1 MEYGMLSGKIQT
13 FAGIVQMLLVT
24 ASAWMFVRACSLRLS
39 KKILAFT
46 FLFLSVQILFLQAV
60 SDVTVVMTTG
70 KKGTPLARVAGHGPA
85 GLVLSVLA
93 VSVLTGIFQWLFL
106 YKKSRDM
113 ITTRSIKESIDL
125 LPDGVCFSTDRGM
138 PILMNSRMRQLC
150 TEFTGE
156 GLMDTEKFWR
166 DLRNGNVRKGI
177 RPLKQREA
185 AFIDTNGQVWDFRRS
200 RLSYGGE
207 KVTEISAVNITTQY
221 HLHKDLVAR
230 YERLNDVNSR
240 LHHFSEEVEKVTREK
255 EILAAKIKLHDEIG
269 RSLLILRSYLTETPE
284 KSAQTETPEK
294 SAQTETPEKSAQTET
309 PGKCTQTEKRDRS
322 RLLPLWQYIVTSM
335 QEGTILKEREDSLL
349 LLKKE
354 AADFNVDIF
363 LEGLLPANPSVRNV
377 IFAAVRECAGNTAK
391 HARGDRLFITIHDTE
406 ENTEVFV
413 TNNGNAPGGSIHE
426 TGGLKNLRKMVEER
440 GGSMQIKSSPV
451 FVLHLCFPERGG
463 NTEKSESEGTGTYE
477 IQSNDCG

>member
-60 SDVTVVMTTG
+60 SDVTVVMTTE
-70 KKGTPLARVAGHGPA
+70 KKGTLLARVAGHGPA

-93 VSVLTGIFQWLFL
+93 VSVLTGILQWMFL

-221 HLHKDLVAR
+221 HLHKELVAR

-294 SAQTETPEKSAQTET
+294 STQTETPEKSA
-309 PGKCTQTEKRDRS
+309 QTEKRDRS

-363 LEGLLPANPSVRNV
+363 LEGLLTANPSVRNV

-406 ENTEVFV
+406 ENTEVFI

>member
-70 KKGTPLARVAGHGPA
+70 KKGTLLARVAGHGPA

-284 KSAQTETPEK
+284 KSAQTETP
-294 SAQTETPEKSAQTET
+294 
-309 PGKCTQTEKRDRS
+309 GKCTQTEKRDRS

>member
-60 SDVTVVMTTG
+60 SDVTVVMTTE
-70 KKGTPLARVAGHGPA
+70 KKGTLLARVAGHGPA

-221 HLHKDLVAR
+221 HLHKELVAR

-284 KSAQTETPEK
+284 KSAQTETPGK
-294 SAQTETPEKSAQTET
+294 CAQTEK
-309 PGKCTQTEKRDRS
+309 KDRS

-406 ENTEVFV
+406 ENTEVFI

>member
-60 SDVTVVMTTG
+60 SDVTVVMTTE
-70 KKGTPLARVAGHGPA
+70 KKGTLLARVAGHGPA

-166 DLRNGNVRKGI
+166 DLRDGNVRKGI

-221 HLHKDLVAR
+221 HLHKELVAR

-269 RSLLILRSYLTETPE
+269 RSLLILRSYL
-284 KSAQTETPEK
+284 
-294 SAQTETPEKSAQTET
+294 TETPEKSAQTET

-406 ENTEVFV
+406 ENTEVFI

>member
-60 SDVTVVMTTG
+60 SDVTVVMTTE

-85 GLVLSVLA
+85 GIVLSVLA
-93 VSVLTGIFQWLFL
+93 VSVLTGIFQWSFL

-221 HLHKDLVAR
+221 HLHKELVER

-284 KSAQTETPEK
+284 K
-294 SAQTETPEKSAQTET
+294 
-309 PGKCTQTEKRDRS
+309 RDRS

-354 AADFNVDIF
+354 ATDFNVDIF
-363 LEGLLPANPSVRNV
+363 LEGLLLANPSVRNV

-406 ENTEVFV
+406 ENTEVFI

-463 NTEKSESEGTGTYE
+463 NTEKSESEGMGTYE
-477 IQSNDCG
+477 I

>member
-177 RPLKQREA
+177 RPLKQRET

-221 HLHKDLVAR
+221 HLHKELVAR

-284 KSAQTETPEK
+284 KSAQTETSEK
-294 SAQTETPEKSAQTET
+294 SA
-309 PGKCTQTEKRDRS
+309 QTEKRDRS

-406 ENTEVFV
+406 ENTEVFI

>member
-60 SDVTVVMTTG
+60 SDVTVVMTTE
-70 KKGTPLARVAGHGPA
+70 KKGTLLARVAAHEPA
-85 GLVLSVLA
+85 GIVLSVLA
-93 VSVLTGIFQWLFL
+93 VSVLTGIFQWAFL

-221 HLHKDLVAR
+221 HLHKELVER

-284 KSAQTETPEK
+284 KSIQTETPEK
-294 SAQTETPEKSAQTET
+294 SA
-309 PGKCTQTEKRDRS
+309 QTEKRDRS

-363 LEGLLPANPSVRNV
+363 LEGLLPADPSVRNV

-406 ENTEVFV
+406 ENTEVFI

-463 NTEKSESEGTGTYE
+463 NTEKSESEGTGIYE
-477 IQSNDCG
+477 I

>member
-1 MEYGMLSGKIQT
+1 
-13 FAGIVQMLLVT
+13 
-24 ASAWMFVRACSLRLS
+24 
-39 KKILAFT
+39 
-46 FLFLSVQILFLQAV
+46 
-60 SDVTVVMTTG
+60 MTTG
-70 KKGTPLARVAGHGPA
+70 KKGTLLARVAGHGPA

-93 VSVLTGIFQWLFL
+93 VSVLTGIFQWSFL
-106 YKKSRDM
+106 YKKSRDV

-221 HLHKDLVAR
+221 HLHKELVER

-284 KSAQTETPEK
+284 KSIQTETPEK
-294 SAQTETPEKSAQTET
+294 SA
-309 PGKCTQTEKRDRS
+309 QTEKRDRS

-406 ENTEVFV
+406 ENTEVFI

-426 TGGLKNLRKMVEER
+426 TGGLKNLRKWW
-440 GGSMQIKSSPV
+440 
-451 FVLHLCFPERGG
+451 
-463 NTEKSESEGTGTYE
+463 KSEGEA
-477 IQSNDCG
+477 CR

>member
-13 FAGIVQMLLVT
+13 FAGIVQMLLVM

-60 SDVTVVMTTG
+60 SDVTVVMTTE

-93 VSVLTGIFQWLFL
+93 VSVLTGIFQWSFL

-221 HLHKDLVAR
+221 HLHKELVER

-284 KSAQTETPEK
+284 KSIQTETPEK
-294 SAQTETPEKSAQTET
+294 SA
-309 PGKCTQTEKRDRS
+309 QTEKRDRS

-406 ENTEVFV
+406 ENTEVFI

-463 NTEKSESEGTGTYE
+463 NTEKSESEGTGIYE
-477 IQSNDCG
+477 I

>member
-70 KKGTPLARVAGHGPA
+70 KKGTLLARVAGHGPA

-221 HLHKDLVAR
+221 HLHKELVAR

-294 SAQTETPEKSAQTET
+294 STQTET

-406 ENTEVFV
+406 ENTEVFI

>member
-60 SDVTVVMTTG
+60 SDVTVVMTTE
-70 KKGTPLARVAGHGPA
+70 KKGTLLARVAAHEPA
-85 GLVLSVLA
+85 GIVLSVLA
-93 VSVLTGIFQWLFL
+93 VSVLTGIFQWAFL

-221 HLHKDLVAR
+221 HLHKELVAR

-284 KSAQTETPEK
+284 KSIQTETPEK
-294 SAQTETPEKSAQTET
+294 SA
-309 PGKCTQTEKRDRS
+309 QTEKRDRS

-391 HARGDRLFITIHDTE
+391 HARGDRLFITIHDTV
-406 ENTEVFV
+406 ENTEVFI
-413 TNNGNAPGGSIHE
+413 TNNGNTPGGSIHE

-463 NTEKSESEGTGTYE
+463 NTEKSESEGTGIYE
-477 IQSNDCG
+477 I

>member
-60 SDVTVVMTTG
+60 SDVTVVMTTE
-70 KKGTPLARVAGHGPA
+70 KKGTLLARVAAHEPA
-85 GLVLSVLA
+85 GIVLSVLA
-93 VSVLTGIFQWLFL
+93 VSVLTGIFQWAFL

-221 HLHKDLVAR
+221 HLHKELVER

-240 LHHFSEEVEKVTREK
+240 LHHFSEEVEKVSREK

-284 KSAQTETPEK
+284 KSIQTETPEK
-294 SAQTETPEKSAQTET
+294 SA
-309 PGKCTQTEKRDRS
+309 QTEKRDRS

-406 ENTEVFV
+406 ENTEVFI

-463 NTEKSESEGTGTYE
+463 NTEKSESEGTGIYE
-477 IQSNDCG
+477 I

>member
-60 SDVTVVMTTG
+60 SDVTVVMTTE
-70 KKGTPLARVAGHGPA
+70 KKGTLLARVAGHGPA

-93 VSVLTGIFQWLFL
+93 VSVLTGIFQWSFL
-106 YKKSRDM
+106 YKKSRDV

-221 HLHKDLVAR
+221 HLHKELVER

-284 KSAQTETPEK
+284 KSIQTETPEK
-294 SAQTETPEKSAQTET
+294 SA
-309 PGKCTQTEKRDRS
+309 QTEKRDRS

-363 LEGLLPANPSVRNV
+363 LEGLLPANPFVRNV

-406 ENTEVFV
+406 ENTEVFI

-451 FVLHLCFPERGG
+451 FVLHLRFPERGG

>member
-60 SDVTVVMTTG
+60 SDVTVVMTTE
-70 KKGTPLARVAGHGPA
+70 KKGTPLAHVAGHGPA

-93 VSVLTGIFQWLFL
+93 LSVLTGIFQWSFL

-185 AFIDTNGQVWDFRRS
+185 AFVDTNGQVWDFRRS

-221 HLHKDLVAR
+221 HLHKELVER

-294 SAQTETPEKSAQTET
+294 SA
-309 PGKCTQTEKRDRS
+309 QTEKRDRS

-406 ENTEVFV
+406 ENTEVFI

>member
-70 KKGTPLARVAGHGPA
+70 KKGTLLARVAGHGPA

-166 DLRNGNVRKGI
+166 DLRNGKVRKGI

-221 HLHKDLVAR
+221 HLHKELVAR

-284 KSAQTETPEK
+284 KSIQTETPEK
-294 SAQTETPEKSAQTET
+294 SA
-309 PGKCTQTEKRDRS
+309 QTEKRDRS

-363 LEGLLPANPSVRNV
+363 LEGLLPVNPSVRNV

-406 ENTEVFV
+406 ENTEVFI

>member
-70 KKGTPLARVAGHGPA
+70 KKGTLLARVAGHGPA
-85 GLVLSVLA
+85 GLVLSILA

-221 HLHKDLVAR
+221 HLHKELVAR

-294 SAQTETPEKSAQTET
+294 STQTETPEKSA
-309 PGKCTQTEKRDRS
+309 QTEKRDRS

-406 ENTEVFV
+406 ENTEVFI

>member
-60 SDVTVVMTTG
+60 SDVTVVMTTE
-70 KKGTPLARVAGHGPA
+70 KKGTLLARVAGHGPA

-93 VSVLTGIFQWLFL
+93 VSVLTGTFQWLFL

-185 AFIDTNGQVWDFRRS
+185 AFIDTNGLVWDFRRS

-221 HLHKDLVAR
+221 HLHKELVAR

-284 KSAQTETPEK
+284 KSTQTETPGKCTQTETPEK
-294 SAQTETPEKSAQTET
+294 SA
-309 PGKCTQTEKRDRS
+309 QTEKRDRS

-363 LEGLLPANPSVRNV
+363 LEGLLPANPTVRNV

>member
-13 FAGIVQMLLVT
+13 FAGIVQILLVT

-70 KKGTPLARVAGHGPA
+70 KKGTLLARVAGHGPA

-166 DLRNGNVRKGI
+166 DLRNGKVRKGI

-221 HLHKDLVAR
+221 HLHKELVAR

-294 SAQTETPEKSAQTET
+294 RA
-309 PGKCTQTEKRDRS
+309 QTEKRDRS
-322 RLLPLWQYIVTSM
+322 RLMPLWQYIVTSM

-363 LEGLLPANPSVRNV
+363 LDGLLPANPSVRNV

-406 ENTEVFV
+406 ENTEVFI

>member
-93 VSVLTGIFQWLFL
+93 VSVLTGIIQWSFL

-221 HLHKDLVAR
+221 HLHKELVAR

-284 KSAQTETPEK
+284 KSIQTETPEK
-294 SAQTETPEKSAQTET
+294 SA
-309 PGKCTQTEKRDRS
+309 QTEKRDRS

-391 HARGDRLFITIHDTE
+391 HARGDRLFITIHDTV
-406 ENTEVFV
+406 ENTEVFI

-463 NTEKSESEGTGTYE
+463 NTEKSESEGTGIYE
-477 IQSNDCG
+477 I

>member
-70 KKGTPLARVAGHGPA
+70 KKGTLLARVAGHGPA

-221 HLHKDLVAR
+221 HLHKELVAR

-284 KSAQTETPEK
+284 KSAQTETPGK
-294 SAQTETPEKSAQTET
+294 S
-309 PGKCTQTEKRDRS
+309 TQTENRDRS

-406 ENTEVFV
+406 ENTEVFI

-463 NTEKSESEGTGTYE
+463 NTEKSESEGTGIYE
-477 IQSNDCG
+477 I

>member
-294 SAQTETPEKSAQTET
+294 SAQTETP
-309 PGKCTQTEKRDRS
+309 GKCTQTEKRDRS

>member
-24 ASAWMFVRACSLRLS
+24 ASAWMFVRACSLRLF

-70 KKGTPLARVAGHGPA
+70 KKGTLLARVAGHGPA

-294 SAQTETPEKSAQTET
+294 STQTETP
-309 PGKCTQTEKRDRS
+309 EKRDRS

-406 ENTEVFV
+406 VFI

-451 FVLHLCFPERGG
+451 FVLHLCFPERSG

>member
-60 SDVTVVMTTG
+60 SDVTVVMTTE
-70 KKGTPLARVAGHGPA
+70 KKGTLLARVAGYGPA

-93 VSVLTGIFQWLFL
+93 VSVLTGIFQWSFL

-221 HLHKDLVAR
+221 HLHKELVER

-284 KSAQTETPEK
+284 KSIQTETPEK
-294 SAQTETPEKSAQTET
+294 SA
-309 PGKCTQTEKRDRS
+309 QTEKRDRS

-406 ENTEVFV
+406 ENTEVFI

>member
-70 KKGTPLARVAGHGPA
+70 KKGTLLARVAGHGPA

-269 RSLLILRSYLTETPE
+269 RSLLILRSYLTETPG

-294 SAQTETPEKSAQTET
+294 SA
-309 PGKCTQTEKRDRS
+309 QTEKRDRS

-406 ENTEVFV
+406 ENTEVFI

>member
-60 SDVTVVMTTG
+60 SDVTVVMTTE
-70 KKGTPLARVAGHGPA
+70 KKGPPLARVAGHGPA

-93 VSVLTGIFQWLFL
+93 VSVLTGIFQWSFL

-221 HLHKDLVAR
+221 HLHKELVER

-284 KSAQTETPEK
+284 KSIQTETPEK
-294 SAQTETPEKSAQTET
+294 SA
-309 PGKCTQTEKRDRS
+309 QTEKRDRS

-406 ENTEVFV
+406 ENTEVFI

-463 NTEKSESEGTGTYE
+463 NTEKSESEGTGIYE
-477 IQSNDCG
+477 I

>member
-70 KKGTPLARVAGHGPA
+70 KKGTLLARVAGHGPA

-221 HLHKDLVAR
+221 HLHKELVAR

-240 LHHFSEEVEKVTREK
+240 LHYFSEEVEKVTREK

-269 RSLLILRSYLTETPE
+269 RSLLILRSYLTETSE

-294 SAQTETPEKSAQTET
+294 S
-309 PGKCTQTEKRDRS
+309 TQTEKRDRS

-406 ENTEVFV
+406 ENTEVFI

>member
-70 KKGTPLARVAGHGPA
+70 KKGTLLARVAGHGPA

-93 VSVLTGIFQWLFL
+93 VSVLTGIFQWSFL

-221 HLHKDLVAR
+221 HLHKELVAR

-284 KSAQTETPEK
+284 KSIQTETPKK
-294 SAQTETPEKSAQTET
+294 SA
-309 PGKCTQTEKRDRS
+309 QTEKRDRS

-406 ENTEVFV
+406 ENTEVFI

>member
-70 KKGTPLARVAGHGPA
+70 KKGTLLARVAGHGPA
-85 GLVLSVLA
+85 GLVLSILA

-221 HLHKDLVAR
+221 HLHKELVAR

-284 KSAQTETPEK
+284 KSIQTETPEK
-294 SAQTETPEKSAQTET
+294 SA
-309 PGKCTQTEKRDRS
+309 QTEKRDRS

-406 ENTEVFV
+406 ENTEVFI

>member
-60 SDVTVVMTTG
+60 SDVTVVMTTE
-70 KKGTPLARVAGHGPA
+70 KKGTLLAHVAAHGPA

-93 VSVLTGIFQWLFL
+93 VSVLTGIFQWSFL

-221 HLHKDLVAR
+221 HLHKELVER

-284 KSAQTETPEK
+284 KSIQTETPEK
-294 SAQTETPEKSAQTET
+294 SA
-309 PGKCTQTEKRDRS
+309 QTEKRDRS
-322 RLLPLWQYIVTSM
+322 RLLPLWQYIVISM

-406 ENTEVFV
+406 ENTEVFI

>member
-60 SDVTVVMTTG
+60 SDVTVVMTTE
-70 KKGTPLARVAGHGPA
+70 KKGTLLARVAGHGPA
-85 GLVLSVLA
+85 GIVLSVLA
-93 VSVLTGIFQWLFL
+93 VSVLTGIFQWSFL

-221 HLHKDLVAR
+221 HLHKELVAR

-284 KSAQTETPEK
+284 KSIQTETPEK
-294 SAQTETPEKSAQTET
+294 SA
-309 PGKCTQTEKRDRS
+309 QTEKRDRS

-391 HARGDRLFITIHDTE
+391 HARGDRLFITIHDME
-406 ENTEVFV
+406 ENTEVFI

-463 NTEKSESEGTGTYE
+463 NTEKSESEGTGIYE

>member
-70 KKGTPLARVAGHGPA
+70 KKGTLLARVAGHGPA

-93 VSVLTGIFQWLFL
+93 VSVLTGIFQWSFL

-221 HLHKDLVAR
+221 HLHKELVAR

-284 KSAQTETPEK
+284 KSIQTETPEK
-294 SAQTETPEKSAQTET
+294 SA
-309 PGKCTQTEKRDRS
+309 QTEKRDRS

-363 LEGLLPANPSVRNV
+363 LEGLLPVNPSVRNV

-406 ENTEVFV
+406 ENTEVFI
-413 TNNGNAPGGSIHE
+413 TNNGNAPGGNIHE

-463 NTEKSESEGTGTYE
+463 NTEKSESEGTGIYE
-477 IQSNDCG
+477 I

>member
-70 KKGTPLARVAGHGPA
+70 KKGTLLAHVAGHGPA

-93 VSVLTGIFQWLFL
+93 VSVLTGIFQWSFL

-221 HLHKDLVAR
+221 HLHKELVAR

-294 SAQTETPEKSAQTET
+294 SA
-309 PGKCTQTEKRDRS
+309 QTEKRDRS

-406 ENTEVFV
+406 ENTEVFI

>member
-60 SDVTVVMTTG
+60 SDVTVVMTTE
-70 KKGTPLARVAGHGPA
+70 KKGTLLARVAGHGPA

-221 HLHKDLVAR
+221 HLHKELVAR

-284 KSAQTETPEK
+284 KSIQTETPEK
-294 SAQTETPEKSAQTET
+294 SA
-309 PGKCTQTEKRDRS
+309 QTEKRDRS

-406 ENTEVFV
+406 ENTEVFI

-463 NTEKSESEGTGTYE
+463 NTEKSESEGTGIYE
-477 IQSNDCG
+477 I

>member
-70 KKGTPLARVAGHGPA
+70 KKGTLLARVAGHGPA

-221 HLHKDLVAR
+221 HLHKELVAR

-294 SAQTETPEKSAQTET
+294 STLTETPEKSA
-309 PGKCTQTEKRDRS
+309 QTEKRDRS

-406 ENTEVFV
+406 ENTEVFI

>member
-70 KKGTPLARVAGHGPA
+70 KKGTLLARVAGHGPA

-93 VSVLTGIFQWLFL
+93 VSVLTGIFQWMFL

-221 HLHKDLVAR
+221 HLHKELVAR

-294 SAQTETPEKSAQTET
+294 SA
-309 PGKCTQTEKRDRS
+309 QTEKRDRS

-406 ENTEVFV
+406 ENTEVFI

>member
-60 SDVTVVMTTG
+60 SDVTVVMTTE
-70 KKGTPLARVAGHGPA
+70 KKGTLLARVAGHGPA

-93 VSVLTGIFQWLFL
+93 FSVLTGIFQWAFL

-221 HLHKDLVAR
+221 HLHKELVAR

-269 RSLLILRSYLTETPE
+269 RSLLILRSYLTETP
-284 KSAQTETPEK
+284 
-294 SAQTETPEKSAQTET
+294 
-309 PGKCTQTEKRDRS
+309 EKRDRS

-406 ENTEVFV
+406 ENTEVFI

-463 NTEKSESEGTGTYE
+463 NTEKSESEGTGIYE

>member
-39 KKILAFT
+39 KKILALT

-70 KKGTPLARVAGHGPA
+70 KKGTLLARVAGHGPA

-221 HLHKDLVAR
+221 HLHKEFVAR

-269 RSLLILRSYLTETPE
+269 RSLLILRSYLTETSE

-294 SAQTETPEKSAQTET
+294 SV
-309 PGKCTQTEKRDRS
+309 QTEKRDRS

-406 ENTEVFV
+406 ENTEVFI

>member
-70 KKGTPLARVAGHGPA
+70 KKGTPLAHVAGHGPA
-85 GLVLSVLA
+85 GLVLSALA
-93 VSVLTGIFQWLFL
+93 VSVLTGIFQWSFL

-221 HLHKDLVAR
+221 HLHKELVER

-284 KSAQTETPEK
+284 KSIQTETPEK
-294 SAQTETPEKSAQTET
+294 SA
-309 PGKCTQTEKRDRS
+309 QTEKRDRS

-406 ENTEVFV
+406 ENTEVFI

-463 NTEKSESEGTGTYE
+463 NTEKSESEGTGIYE
-477 IQSNDCG
+477 I